1 VPELPEVEVVRRG
14 LVSWMRGRTI
24 TAVEVVD
31 PRSIRRHALGAED
44 FAGNLEGARV
54 LDVVR
59 RGKFLWMPLADTP
72 APTPGPVGGRP
83 HCPAPDAAGAT
94 ASVALMAH
102 LGMSGQLL
110 MQDAGVPDEKHLKV
124 RLRLSPADGM
134 PEQLRFVDQRIFGG
148 LFLTSLLP
156 TADGGPGGLA
166 ETPLPLIAEE
176 ASHIARDPLDPYF
189 SFDNFYRRLRARK
202 TGLKRALLDQ
212 GLVSGIGNIY
222 ADEALWRARLHYA
235 RPTDTLRRAE
245 ALRVLDAAREVM
257 TDALAAGGTSFD
269 SLYVNVNGASGY
281 FDRSLNAYGREGQEC
296 KRCAAAGL
304 ISTLRRDQFMNRS
317 SYTCPVCQPR
327 PRNGRW

>member
-1 VPELPEVEVVRRG
+1 LPELPEVEVVRRG
-14 LVSWMRGRTI
+14 LVSWVRGRTI
-24 TAVEVVD
+24 TAVDVLD
-31 PRSIRRHALGAED
+31 PRSLRRHALGPED

-72 APTPGPVGGRP
+72 GHPGP
-83 HCPAPDAAGAT
+83 PA
-94 ASVALMAH
+94 VALMAH

-110 MQDAGVPDEKHLKV
+110 MQDPGVPDEKHLKV
-124 RLRLSPADGM
+124 RLRLSQAEDM

-148 LFLTSLLP
+148 LFITALVP
-156 TADGGPGGLA
+156 TDDGGPGGLA

-189 SFDNFYRRLRARK
+189 SFDTFYRRLRARK

-222 ADEALWRARLHYA
+222 ADEALWKARLHYA

-304 ISTLRRDQFMNRS
+304 VSIMRREQFMNRS
-317 SYTCPVCQPR
+317 SFTCPVCQPR

>member
-1 VPELPEVEVVRRG
+1 MPELPEVEVVRRG
-14 LVSWMRGRTI
+14 LVSWVRGRTI
-24 TAVEVVD
+24 TSVDVLD
-31 PRSIRRHALGAED
+31 PRSIRRHALGAQD

-59 RGKFLWMPLADTP
+59 RGKFLWLPLEE
-72 APTPGPVGGRP
+72 
-83 HCPAPDAAGAT
+83 AGAVQP
-94 ASVALMAH
+94 ADGESRPAVALMAH

-110 MQDAGVPDEKHLKV
+110 MQDAGVPDEKHLKI
-124 RLRLSPADGM
+124 RLRLSPAEGM

-148 LFLTSLLP
+148 LFVTSLIP
-156 TADGGPGGLA
+156 TSDGGPGGLG
-166 ETPLPLIAEE
+166 ELPAPVIAEE
-176 ASHIARDPLDPYF
+176 AAHIARDPLDPHF
-189 SFDNFYRRLRARK
+189 SFESFYRRLRIRK

-245 ALRVLDAAREVM
+245 ALRVLEAAREVM
-257 TDALAAGGTSFD
+257 LDALAAGGTSFD

-281 FDRSLNAYGREGQEC
+281 FDRSLNAYGRENQEC
-296 KRCAAAGL
+296 KRCAAAGIVSL
-304 ISTLRRDQFMNRS
+304 MKREQFMNRS

>member
-1 VPELPEVEVVRRG
+1 MPELPEVEVVRRG
-14 LVSWMRGRTI
+14 LVSWVRGRTI

-31 PRSIRRHALGAED
+31 PRSVRRHALGPED

-59 RGKFLWMPLADTP
+59 RGKFLWMPLADTSADAP
-72 APTPGPVGGRP
+72 AADSGVGAGETSM
-83 HCPAPDAAGAT
+83 PA
-94 ASVALMAH
+94 VALMAH

-110 MQDAGVPDEKHLKV
+110 MQDAGVADEKHLKV

-148 LFLTSLLP
+148 LFLTSLIP
-156 TADGGPGGLA
+156 TSDGGPGGLA

-189 SFDNFYRRLRARK
+189 SFDEFYRRLRTRK

-222 ADEALWRARLHYA
+222 ADEALWKARLHFA

-245 ALRVLDAAREVM
+245 AGRVLDAAREVM

-281 FDRSLNAYGREGQEC
+281 FDRSLNAYGREGKEC
-296 KRCAAAGL
+296 KRCAEAGL
-304 ISTLRRDQFMNRS
+304 VSILRRDQFMNRS
-317 SYTCPVCQPR
+317 SYSCPVCQPR

>member
-1 VPELPEVEVVRRG
+1 MPELPEVEVVRRG
-14 LVSWMRGRTI
+14 LVSWVRGRTI
-24 TAVEVVD
+24 TAVEVLD

-59 RGKFLWMPLADTP
+59 RGKFLWLPLTDTP
-72 APTPGPVGGRP
+72 HGSTPSNGP
-83 HCPAPDAAGAT
+83 A
-94 ASVALMAH
+94 VALMAH

-110 MQDAGVPDEKHLKV
+110 MQDASAPDEKHLKV

-134 PEQLRFVDQRIFGG
+134 PDQLRFVDQRIFGG
-148 LFLTSLLP
+148 LFVTSLVP

-166 ETPLPLIAEE
+166 ETALPLIAAE
-176 ASHIARDPLDPYF
+176 AAHIARDPLDPCF
-189 SFDNFYRRLRARK
+189 SFDEFYRRLRNRK

-212 GLVSGIGNIY
+212 GLVSGSGNIY
-222 ADEALWRARLHYA
+222 ADEARWKARLHFA
-235 RPTDTLRRAE
+235 RPTDTLRRAD
-245 ALRVLDAAREVM
+245 AARVIDAAREVM

-269 SLYVNVNGASGY
+269 ALYVNVNGASGY

-304 ISTLRRDQFMNRS
+304 ASRMRRDQFMNRS
-317 SYTCPVCQPR
+317 SYSCPVCQPR

>member
-1 VPELPEVEVVRRG
+1 MPELPEVEVVRRG
-14 LVSWMRGRTI
+14 LVSWVRGRTI
-24 TAVEVVD
+24 TSVEVLD
-31 PRSIRRHALGAED
+31 PRSIRRHALGVQD

-59 RGKFLWMPLADTP
+59 RGKFLWLPLEEA
-72 APTPGPVGGRP
+72 GPVQPEGAVAGGESP
-83 HCPAPDAAGAT
+83 PA
-94 ASVALMAH
+94 VALMAH

-148 LFLTSLLP
+148 LFVTSLIP
-156 TADGGPGGLA
+156 TSDGGPGGLG
-166 ETPLPLIAEE
+166 ELPAPVIAEE
-176 ASHIARDPLDPYF
+176 AAHIARDPLDPHF
-189 SFDNFYRRLRARK
+189 SFESFYRRLRIRK

-212 GLVSGIGNIY
+212 GLVSGIGNMY

-245 ALRVLDAAREVM
+245 ALRVLEAAREVM
-257 TDALAAGGTSFD
+257 LDALAAGGTSFD

-281 FDRSLNAYGREGQEC
+281 FDRSLNAYGRENQEC
-296 KRCAAAGL
+296 KRCAAAGIVSL
-304 ISTLRRDQFMNRS
+304 IKREQFMNRS

>member
-1 VPELPEVEVVRRG
+1 MPELPEVEVVRRG
-14 LVSWMRGRTI
+14 LVSWVRGRTI
-24 TAVEVVD
+24 TSVDVLD
-31 PRSIRRHALGAED
+31 PRSIRRHALGAQD

-59 RGKFLWMPLADTP
+59 RGKFLWLPLEEAT
-72 APTPGPVGGRP
+72 AGQ
-83 HCPAPDAAGAT
+83 PDADGVPAAGMT
-94 ASVALMAH
+94 RPGVALMAH

-110 MQDAGVPDEKHLKV
+110 MQDSLVPDEKHLKV

-148 LFLTSLLP
+148 LFVTSLVP
-156 TADGGPGGLA
+156 TDDGGPGGLG
-166 ETPLPLIAEE
+166 ETPSPFIAGE
-176 ASHIARDPLDPYF
+176 ASHIARDPLDPHF
-189 SFDNFYRRLRARK
+189 SFDSFYRRLRARK

-235 RPTDTLRRAE
+235 RPTDTLRRAD
-245 ALRVLDAAREVM
+245 AVRVLDAAREVM
-257 TDALAAGGTSFD
+257 LDALAAGGTSFD

-281 FDRSLNAYGREGQEC
+281 FDRSLNAYGRENQEC
-296 KRCAAAGL
+296 KRCAAAGIVSL
-304 ISTLRRDQFMNRS
+304 MKREQFMNRS

>member
-1 VPELPEVEVVRRG
+1 LPELPEVEVVRRG
-14 LVSWMRGRTI
+14 LVSWVRGRTI
-24 TAVEVVD
+24 TSVEVVD
-31 PRSIRRHALGAED
+31 RRSIRRHVLGPED

-59 RGKFLWMPLADTP
+59 RGKFLWLPLADSTESSGSVTTGAAADAVP
-72 APTPGPVGGRP
+72 A
-83 HCPAPDAAGAT
+83 
-94 ASVALMAH
+94 VALMAH

-110 MQDAGVPDEKHLKV
+110 MQDDGVPDEKHLKV
-124 RLRLSPADGM
+124 RLRLSPAAGM

-148 LFLTSLLP
+148 LFLTSLIP
-156 TADGGPGGLA
+156 TFDGGPGGLA

-176 ASHIARDPLDPYF
+176 ASHIARDPLDPHF
-189 SFDNFYRRLRARK
+189 SFEDFYRRLRARK

-222 ADEALWRARLHYA
+222 ADEALWKARLHYA
-235 RPTDTLRRAE
+235 RPTDTLRRGE
-245 ALRVLDAAREVM
+245 AIRVLDAAREVM

-269 SLYVNVNGASGY
+269 ALYVNVNGASGY
-281 FDRSLNAYGREGQEC
+281 FDRSLNAYGREGQDC
-296 KRCAAAGL
+296 KRCAAVGL
-304 ISTLRRDQFMNRS
+304 VSRMRREQFMNRS

>member
-1 VPELPEVEVVRRG
+1 MPELPEVEVVRRG
-14 LVSWMRGRTI
+14 LVRWVRGRTI

-31 PRSIRRHALGAED
+31 PRSIRRHALGPED

-54 LDVVR
+54 VDVVR
-59 RGKFLWMPLADTP
+59 RGKFLWLPLADIPPGVPGRGP
-72 APTPGPVGGRP
+72 AGNSVPN
-83 HCPAPDAAGAT
+83 
-94 ASVALMAH
+94 VALMAH

-110 MQDAGVPDEKHLKV
+110 MQDATVADEKHLKV
-124 RLRLSPADGM
+124 RLRLSPAAGM

-148 LFLTSLLP
+148 LFLTSLIP
-156 TADGGPGGLA
+156 TPDGAPGGLA

-176 ASHIARDPLDPYF
+176 AAHIARDPLDPYF
-189 SFDNFYRRLRARK
+189 SFDAFYRRLRNRK

-222 ADEALWRARLHYA
+222 ADEALWKARLHFA

-245 ALRVLDAAREVM
+245 AERVLDAAREVM

-269 SLYVNVNGASGY
+269 SLYVNVNGNSGY
-281 FDRSLNAYGREGQEC
+281 FDRSLNAYGREGKEC
-296 KRCAAAGL
+296 RRCTAAGL
-304 ISTLRRDQFMNRS
+304 SSVMRRDQFMNRS
-317 SYTCPVCQPR
+317 SYSCPVCQPR

>member
-1 VPELPEVEVVRRG
+1 MPELPEVEVVRRG
-14 LVSWMRGRTI
+14 LVSWVRGRTI
-24 TAVEVVD
+24 TSVDVLD
-31 PRSIRRHALGAED
+31 PRSIRRHALGAQD

-59 RGKFLWMPLADTP
+59 RGKFLWLPLEEA
-72 APTPGPVGGRP
+72 GPVQPEGAVAGGGSRP
-83 HCPAPDAAGAT
+83 A
-94 ASVALMAH
+94 VALMAH

-110 MQDAGVPDEKHLKV
+110 MQDAGVPDEKHLKI

-148 LFLTSLLP
+148 LFVTSLIP
-156 TADGGPGGLA
+156 TSDGGPGGLG
-166 ETPLPLIAEE
+166 ELPAPVIAEE
-176 ASHIARDPLDPYF
+176 AAHIARDPLDPHF
-189 SFDNFYRRLRARK
+189 SFESFYRRLRIRK

-245 ALRVLDAAREVM
+245 ALRVLEAAREVM
-257 TDALAAGGTSFD
+257 LDALAAGGTSFD

-281 FDRSLNAYGREGQEC
+281 FDRSLNAYGRENQEC
-296 KRCAAAGL
+296 KRCAAAGIVSL
-304 ISTLRRDQFMNRS
+304 MKREQFMNRS

>member
-1 VPELPEVEVVRRG
+1 MPELPEVEVVRRG
-14 LVSWMRGRTI
+14 LVSWVRGRTI

-31 PRSIRRHALGAED
+31 PRSIRRHALGPED

-72 APTPGPVGGRP
+72 ADTPAADPRGGAAEAV
-83 HCPAPDAAGAT
+83 PA
-94 ASVALMAH
+94 VALMAH

-110 MQDAGVPDEKHLKV
+110 MQDAEAADEKHLKV

-148 LFLTSLLP
+148 LFLTSLIP

-189 SFDNFYRRLRARK
+189 SFDEFYRRLRARK

-222 ADEALWRARLHYA
+222 ADEALWKARLHFA
-235 RPTDTLRRAE
+235 RPTDTLRRADAE
-245 ALRVLDAAREVM
+245 RVIDAAREVM

-281 FDRSLNAYGREGQEC
+281 FDRSLNAYGREGKEC
-296 KRCAAAGL
+296 TRCAQAGRVSL
-304 ISTLRRDQFMNRS
+304 LRRDQFMNRS